1 MAHLTMLNRAKG
13 VKLPENKEEGV
24 GFVCS
29 TCKKE
34 YKTKGRYEK
43 HLTKHE

>member
-1 MAHLTMLNRAKG
+1 MLNRAKG
-13 VKLPENKEEGV
+13 AKVPDEKEV
-24 GFVCS
+24 GASFVCPD
-29 TCKKE
+29 CAKE